1 MPPLG
6 KQRHFEILRQ
16 VLAMAEERRAISL
29 VDAAAAVGVRPDELK
44 ELLDPVLFLAFRT
57 GLGDLIEQSRSFLLT
72 EDVQGVCLQSQID
85 PAHFMAGPF
94 VSEIY
99 HR

>member
-1 MPPLG
+1 
-6 KQRHFEILRQ
+6 
-16 VLAMAEERRAISL
+16 MA
-29 VDAAAAVGVRPDELK
+29 DAAAAADLTPEQLK

-72 EDVQGVCLQSQID
+72 EDVQGVCLQSQVA
-85 PAHFMAGPF
+85 PAPFTAGPF

-99 HR
+99 RR